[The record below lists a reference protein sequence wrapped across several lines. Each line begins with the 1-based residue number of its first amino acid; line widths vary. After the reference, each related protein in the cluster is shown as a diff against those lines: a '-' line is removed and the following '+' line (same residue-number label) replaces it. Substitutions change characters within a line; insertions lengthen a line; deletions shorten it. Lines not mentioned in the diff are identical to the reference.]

1 MKLFTGSKKLLPCFF
16 IVVSAASIF
25 SSQIESFFQSY
36 NQLTTIAGK
45 GGNGDAVVNEWNTSF
60 EGKPA
65 IEAVLSEPHFSMA
78 DSLGNVYIADKNAH
92 AIRKVDLSGII
103 TTVAGTSVAG
113 DGSDGKATETAI
125 SSPNGLWVSK
135 AGVLYILDL
144 GNSKIRKVAVNGLMT
159 TVFKDDSGFGLGRA
173 LWVSKTEDTIW
184 YASTNSIR
192 RWTQGGGISYCAGG
206 FSALGNITQ
215 DKNGYVIATDR
226 SANLVYRIGPDTT
239 KTIIAGN
246 GLTSGGGDGLPAL
259 QTGLYG
265 VRAVW
270 FLDDN
275 SYFLA
280 THEGSQVWYV
290 NTSGIAYIFLN
301 GAKGNKNHTGDGENY
316 RMAGYK
322 ISEVRSVTVDWQGNV
337 IVTENDKGYI
347 RKVSKR
353 NLSIFKQ
360 QHDLVHPN
368 NLFITSFS
376 DKLNLRFNNSES
388 EKASIIFVDQ
398 LGRNVKPQM
407 EYEIKNS
414 THQIR
419 ICKSTISRGVY
430 LIRIETRT
438 KSFTKTI
445 VIN

>member
-1 MKLFTGSKKLLPCFF
+1 M
-16 IVVSAASIF
+16 VVSATSLF
-25 SSQIESFFQSY
+25 SSPLESFFQSY
-36 NQLTTIAGK
+36 NLLTTIAGK
-45 GGNGDAVVNEWNTSF
+45 GGEGDGVVNNWKASF
-60 EGKPA
+60 EGKNA
-65 IEAVLSEPHFSMA
+65 IDAVLSEPHFSMA
-78 DSLGNVYIADKNAH
+78 DSQGNVYIADKNAH

-113 DGSDGKATETAI
+113 DGGDGKATEMAI

-144 GNSKIRKVAVNGLMT
+144 GNSKIRKVDVNGLMT

-184 YASTNSIR
+184 YASTSSIK
-192 RWTQGGGISYCAGG
+192 RWTRSGAISLCASG

-215 DKNGYVIATDR
+215 DKNGFIVATDR

-246 GLTSGGGDGLPAL
+246 GQTNGGSDGLPAL
-259 QTGLYG
+259 QTALYG

-290 NTSGIAYIFLN
+290 DTSGIAHIFVN
-301 GAKGNKNHTGDGENY
+301 GNKGNKNHSGDGENY
-316 RMAGYK
+316 RTAGYK

-337 IVTENDKGYI
+337 IITENDKGYI
-347 RKVSKR
+347 RKVLEG
-353 NLSIFKQ
+353 NLSIFKHK
-360 QHDLVHPN
+360 HDLMHSNDLSVISYPN
-368 NLFITSFS
+368 KMVL
-376 DKLNLRFNNSES
+376 KFNYPGS
-388 EKASIIFVDQ
+388 EKAEILYFDPA
-398 LGRNVKPQM
+398 GRMLMPEM
-407 EYEIKNS
+407 EYRINAGIHIIEI
-414 THQIR
+414 H
-419 ICKSTISRGVY
+419 KSTISRGVH
-430 LIRIETRT
+430 LLSIKTRT
-438 KSFTKTI
+438 KCITKPV
-445 VIN
+445 VIH